1 MKKLIIVL
9 IAVMLCV
16 SCQQPPVKT
25 GIELKTGSRYYAE
38 AGSSEM
44 APEILVKYSDGS
56 TVEAVGTVD
65 TSARGLTDISY
76 ENFRI
81 ENGAYIYDIAL
92 SEIPFSMGEK
102 YNSKYVLLKA
112 KDGGYNINKKEY
124 EADDSKKK
132 EAMLITA
139 ENLYILGE
147 EGAELRIELINQ
159 TNVIRVTEGSLTLDG
174 IKFSIIEP
182 FEDDNDN
189 EVNMIIAEKGSV
201 SVKNCDISGI
211 NVNSL
216 LNPEE
221 GTEEVFGMVGIYSQ
235 NDALLSLTDNTFR
248 EMYIV
253 DNSSKT
259 DVIKDNKFENAYIAI
274 LDSEYSVEGNVF
286 NNDSLGYGIIY
297 DQDLKLDEE
306 TVNGLSVSNGGCKVL
321 PFNNH

>member
-1 MKKLIIVL
+1 MKRLMIVL

-25 GIELKTGSRYYAE
+25 GFELKTGSRYYAE

-65 TSARGLTDISY
+65 TSVRGLTDISY

-92 SEIPFSMGEK
+92 SEIPGTLGDDF
-102 YNSKYVLLKA
+102 NSKYVLLKA
-112 KDGGYNINKKEY
+112 KDGGYYINKHEY
-124 EADDSKKK
+124 DETKKD
-132 EAMLITA
+132 ESLLITA

-147 EGAELRIELINQ
+147 EGTELRIELINK
-159 TNVIRVTEGSLTLDG
+159 TNVIRVTEGSVTLDG
-174 IKFSIIEP
+174 IRFSIIEP
-182 FEDDNDN
+182 EDIGYEN
-189 EVNMIIAEKGSV
+189 EVNVIIASGESGV
-201 SVKNCDISGI
+201 SVKNCDFTGFD
-211 NVNSL
+211 VNSFFDQKEDAG
-216 LNPEE
+216 NVDIFSE
-221 GTEEVFGMVGIYSQ
+221 
-235 NDALLSLTDNTFR
+235 NNALLSLTDNSFR

-253 DNSSKT
+253 DTSSKT

-274 LDSEYSVEGNVF
+274 LDSEFSVEGNVF

-306 TVNGLSVSNGGCKVL
+306 TVNGLSVFNGGCKVL

>member
-1 MKKLIIVL
+1 MKKLMIVL

-112 KDGGYNINKKEY
+112 KDGGYNINKK
-124 EADDSKKK
+124 
-132 EAMLITA
+132 
-139 ENLYILGE
+139 
-147 EGAELRIELINQ
+147 
-159 TNVIRVTEGSLTLDG
+159 
-174 IKFSIIEP
+174 
-182 FEDDNDN
+182 
-189 EVNMIIAEKGSV
+189 
-201 SVKNCDISGI
+201 
-211 NVNSL
+211 
-216 LNPEE
+216 
-221 GTEEVFGMVGIYSQ
+221 
-235 NDALLSLTDNTFR
+235 
-248 EMYIV
+248 
-253 DNSSKT
+253 
-259 DVIKDNKFENAYIAI
+259 
-274 LDSEYSVEGNVF
+274 
-286 NNDSLGYGIIY
+286 
-297 DQDLKLDEE
+297 
-306 TVNGLSVSNGGCKVL
+306 
-321 PFNNH
+321 